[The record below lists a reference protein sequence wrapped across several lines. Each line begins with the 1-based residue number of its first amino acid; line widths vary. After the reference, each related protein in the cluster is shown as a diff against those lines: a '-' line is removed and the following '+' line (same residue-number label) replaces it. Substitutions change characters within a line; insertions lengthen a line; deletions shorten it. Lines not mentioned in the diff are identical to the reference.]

1 MVTYTR
7 CDECST
13 RLATVCG
20 TWCADCYADLM
31 APPVPADIATRLA
44 SGDWGSGY
52 TWTECLA
59 AASRDEGGPFR
70 LEALAAD
77 RHGDRWGADPR

>member
-1 MVTYTR
+1 MTR

-20 TWCADCYADLM
+20 TWCADCADRLDNPIDYSDDGLGP
-31 APPVPADIATRLA
+31 ARPVP
-44 SGDWGSGY
+44 
-52 TWTECLA
+52 EP
-59 AASRDEGGPFR
+59 EGGPFR

-77 RHGDRWGADPR
+77 RHGDRWGGAR